1 MISILGVIPAR
12 YSSTRFP
19 AKLLQRVIDKSILEM
34 VYLRCLE
41 AKCLS
46 KVVVATDHKT
56 IFDHVKGFGGNV
68 VMTSE
73 IHNSGTDRCFEATNI
88 MGGNAAYEYIINIQ
102 GDEPLIEPKL
112 IDSLGQGLGNGVNIL
127 TACSLIK
134 DQKQLFSPNTVKI
147 VKNKLNKALYFS
159 RSPIPFLRDI
169 DTELWLQTEK
179 FYKHIGIY
187 AFRTE
192 TLEKLVRLPSSKLE
206 LTEKLEQLR
215 WLENGFDIY
224 LTETKHEAI
233 GIDTPEDLEALRQFL
248 SQNKR
253 I

>member
-12 YSSTRFP
+12 YASTRFP
-19 AKLLQRVIDKSILEM
+19 AKLLQKVEDKSILEM

-46 KVVVATDHKT
+46 KVVVATDHEA
-56 IFDHVKGFGGNV
+56 IFNHVKSFGGNV
-68 VMTSE
+68 MMTSE
-73 IHNSGTDRCFEATNI
+73 IHNSGTDRCYEAVKL
-88 MGGNAAYEYIINIQ
+88 MGGNAAYEYVINIQ

-127 TACSLIK
+127 TACALIK
-134 DQKQLFSPNTVKI
+134 DEKQLFSPNSVKI
-147 VKNKLNKALYFS
+147 VKNKANKALYFS

-169 DTELWLQTEK
+169 DTELWLQNEK
-179 FYKHIGIY
+179 FYKHLGIY
-187 AFRTE
+187 AFKTE
-192 TLEKLVRLPSSKLE
+192 TLEKLVRLPASKLE
-206 LTEKLEQLR
+206 LNEKLEQLR

-224 LTETKHEAI
+224 VSETKHEAM

-248 SQNKR
+248 ILKKR